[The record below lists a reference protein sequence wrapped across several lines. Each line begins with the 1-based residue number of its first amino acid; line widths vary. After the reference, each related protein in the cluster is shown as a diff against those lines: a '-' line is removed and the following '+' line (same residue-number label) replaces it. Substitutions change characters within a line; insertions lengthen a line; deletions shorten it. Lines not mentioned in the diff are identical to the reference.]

1 MSGFVVLH
9 PNCMPIFLPNER
21 MKVENVLTRF
31 VHKER
36 TNETV
41 SDDTRLHYSTSEKN
55 GPANTKAS
63 VLLGKPVYGTVIL
76 SKNGCKYTEQEARTK
91 IDWLK
96 TIHD

>member
-31 VHKER
+31 VHKQR
-36 TNETV
+36 TNDTV
-41 SDDTRLHYSTSEKN
+41 SDTRFHYSTDEN
-55 GPANTKAS
+55 GLANRKAS
-63 VLLGKPVYGTVIL
+63 VLLGKPVYGTVVI
-76 SKNGCKYTEQEARTK
+76 SKNGGRFTEEEARTK

-96 TIHD
+96 TIHE